1 MSAHP
6 LSLPARPAGPALAA
20 PGSPPAGAAASAAAT
35 QAEAGTAVQANIG
48 IALSLQ
54 AIVLQHADSVR
65 ASTAFASEMASAFS
79 CGRVTVG
86 FVQRGFTRLAAVS
99 NGSDETL
106 VGEVFD
112 PIVAA
117 MDEAVEQGASV
128 HVPMHSEPGGANPR
142 AGSVIRLAH
151 GRLLQRQGGAV
162 ASIPIVH
169 LDEVVGAVTFE
180 WAHRPPGFE
189 LVVDA
194 LEHIVS
200 LIGPVLHLMHSGE
213 APWHERALAALR
225 RAWQRLRAPE
235 AQRTRFIAGGAA
247 LLLLGVLAVPL
258 EYRVGG
264 HARIEGEQQRAIV
277 APADGYLKVAH
288 VRPGD
293 RVKQGQL
300 MVEMADQDLSLERRK
315 WTSELGQQE
324 SAYATALTKSDRSA
338 MVIAQSRADE
348 ARAHLGLIEAELARS
363 RIVAPFDGVVIQ
375 GDLSQNLGS
384 PVERGKTLM
393 LLAPGEKYRVVVDVD
408 ERDIGAV
415 RVGQTGSLAL
425 SALPWDTLP
434 ITVSRVTPIAKA
446 VDGNNVFEVETEVAA
461 GAQPMRPGLEGVAK
475 IGVGRRPLAWAWFH
489 RVADWARMTLWAWW
503 P

>member
-1 MSAHP
+1 MSAPP
-6 LSLPARPAGPALAA
+6 LSLPTRPSGPAPAA
-20 PGSPPAGAAASAAAT
+20 PGGASTSAAAT
-35 QAEAGTAVQANIG
+35 QADADTAVQANIG

-54 AIVLQHADSVR
+54 ATVLQHADSVR
-65 ASTAFASEMASAFS
+65 ASTAFASELASAYGCS
-79 CGRVTVG
+79 RVTVG

-99 NGSDETL
+99 NGSDEIL
-106 VGEVFD
+106 AGEVFD
-112 PIVAA
+112 PVVAA

-128 HVPMHSEPGGANPR
+128 HLPLITEPAGGVNPR

-151 GRLLQRQGGAV
+151 DRLLQRQGGAV

-235 AQRTRFIAGGAA
+235 AQRTRLVAGGAA

-258 EYRVGG
+258 DYRVGG

-315 WTSELGQQE
+315 WASELGQQE
-324 SAYATALTKSDRSA
+324 SAYATALTKADRSA
-338 MVIAQSRADE
+338 MVIAQSRAEE
-348 ARAHLGLIEAELARS
+348 ARAHLGLIETELARS